1 VKAGLKK
8 ADSKKKNGAGFILDL
23 GSREAFEQF
32 CKAADAF
39 DAKYGRSRAA
49 ARRMLISEGIYTK
62 SGRLTKNYR

>member
-8 ADSKKKNGAGFILDL
+8 TDSKKKNGAGFILDL
-23 GSREAFEQF
+23 SSREAFEQF

-49 ARRMLISEGIYTK
+49 ARRIMVAEGLITK
-62 SGRLTKNYR
+62 SGRLTKHYR